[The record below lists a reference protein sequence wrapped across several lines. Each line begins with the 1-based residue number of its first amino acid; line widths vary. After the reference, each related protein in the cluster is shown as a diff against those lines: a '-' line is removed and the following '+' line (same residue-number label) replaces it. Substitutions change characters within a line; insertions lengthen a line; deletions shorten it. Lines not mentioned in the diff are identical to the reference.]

1 MVNKMVN
8 IVFYNVLK
16 TKEQLAIRV
25 LVSSGEQV
33 RRTICLVQ
41 TREHNGTVAVFTQYI
56 VD

>member
-16 TKEQLAIRV
+16 TKEQLAIRA

-33 RRTICLVQ
+33 RR